1 MLKPSA
7 FILALFAL
15 FSTSVLAQDLRV
27 CPNVQV
33 GEYVYGANSVSAVL
47 TPVIYSDCSIE
58 PAGGGNSDH
67 VVLAFDTPLVGLGIV
82 AAPIFGT
89 TPVGDVP
96 LGVANGLDFVVE
108 DMGPNYSGTCSDMAA
123 SIPTLSFANP
133 SLVDGNVYCGRLSN
147 IEGNQ
152 VWLRG
157 TADVAG
163 NTWKDPIV
171 LTNQPGVGTP
181 YSPASPAS
189 TVPVPVLPFWGL
201 LSLAGLIGLFGF
213 RKLRA

>member
-7 FILALFAL
+7 LIVALFAM

-33 GEYVYGANSVSAVL
+33 GVWDGGGVWDAEPA
-47 TPVIYSDCSIE
+47 IYSDCTVQ
-58 PAGGGNSDH
+58 PAGGGGQLHIYLTLLDEFVFSNG
-67 VVLAFDTPLVGLGIV
+67 AFPDNLDP
-82 AAPIFGT
+82 APT
-89 TPVGDVP
+89 GDVP
-96 LGVANGLDFVVE
+96 FGTEWDGLDWAVE
-108 DMGPNYSGTCSDMAA
+108 DMGPTYTGTCNDMAA
-123 SIPTLSFANP
+123 SIPTLSGDP
-133 SLVDGNVYCGRLSN
+133 SLVDGNVYCARLSN

-152 VWLRG
+152 LWLRG
-157 TADVAG
+157 TVDVAG

-181 YSPASPAS
+181 YRPAS

>member
-7 FILALFAL
+7 FILALFAM
-15 FSTSVLAQDLRV
+15 FSTSVLAQGLRV

-33 GEYVYGANSVSAVL
+33 DEALSV
-47 TPVIYSDCSIE
+47 PVIYSDCTIQ
-58 PAGGGNSDH
+58 PAGGGPSVH
-67 VVLAFDTPLVGLGIV
+67 VLLLFLTAPPEVGLSGLSAADFDRTPTGDIPFGEFDGIDLV
-82 AAPIFGT
+82 T
-89 TPVGDVP
+89 
-96 LGVANGLDFVVE
+96 E
-108 DMGPNYSGTCSDMAA
+108 DMGPNYTGTCSDMAA
-123 SIPTLSFANP
+123 AIPTLGSSTP
-133 SLVDGNVYCGRLSN
+133 SVDGNVYCGRLSN

-152 VWLRG
+152 VWVRG
-157 TADVAG
+157 TLDVAG

-181 YSPASPAS
+181 YSPKA

>member
-33 GEYVYGANSVSAVL
+33 GEWLSNPA
-47 TPVIYSDCSIE
+47 IYSDCTTQS
-58 PAGGGNSDH
+58 GGGGPSHIFMSFFGGDVYSDGD
-67 VVLAFDTPLVGLGIV
+67 LPDGFDPTP
-82 AAPIFGT
+82 T
-89 TPVGDVP
+89 GDVP
-96 LGVANGLDFVVE
+96 FGEFDGLDYATE
-108 DMGPNYSGTCSDMAA
+108 DMGPTYTGTCSDMAA
-123 SIPTLSFANP
+123 SIPTLSADP
-133 SLVDGNVYCGRLSN
+133 SLVDGNVYCARLSN
-147 IEGNQ
+147 TEGNQ
-152 VWLRG
+152 LWVRG

-181 YSPASPAS
+181 YRPAS

>member
-7 FILALFAL
+7 FILAFFAL

-33 GEYVYGANSVSAVL
+33 GEWGGLPA
-47 TPVIYSDCSIE
+47 IYSDCTME
-58 PAGGGNSDH
+58 PVGGGDGLY
-67 VVLAFDTPLVGLGIV
+67 VLMGFGDTLVGMEGG
-82 AAPIFGT
+82 APSDFDP

-96 LGVANGLDFVVE
+96 VGTEFDDLDRATE
-108 DMGPNYSGTCSDMAA
+108 DMGPNYTGTCNDMAA
-123 SIPTLSFANP
+123 PIPSETLGIP
-133 SLVDGNVYCGRLSN
+133 QVDGNVYCGRLSN

-181 YSPASPAS
+181 YRPKA

>member
-33 GEYVYGANSVSAVL
+33 GEWRGLPA
-47 TPVIYSDCSIE
+47 IYSDCTIQQT
-58 PAGGGNSDH
+58 GGGPALH
-67 VVLAFDTPLVGLGIV
+67 VALMNVSGAVIPNADSPADFDPTP
-82 AAPIFGT
+82 T
-89 TPVGDVP
+89 GDVP
-96 LGVANGLDFVVE
+96 VGEYDDLDYATE
-108 DMGPNYSGTCSDMAA
+108 DMGPTYTGTCSDMAA
-123 SIPTLSFANP
+123 SIPTLSGDP
-133 SLVDGNVYCGRLSN
+133 SLVDGNVYCARLSN
-147 IEGNQ
+147 TEGNQ
-152 VWLRG
+152 LWVRG

>member
-1 MLKPSA
+1 MLKLSA
-7 FILALFAL
+7 LIVALFAM

-33 GEYVYGANSVSAVL
+33 GVL
-47 TPVIYSDCSIE
+47 FGGPSIYSDCNFQ
-58 PAGGGNSDH
+58 PAGGGAQFHIFLTRGSG
-67 VVLAFDTPLVGLGIV
+67 VVYFEGALPAQFDP
-82 AAPIFGT
+82 APT
-89 TPVGDVP
+89 GDVP
-96 LGVANGLDFVVE
+96 FGTEWDGLDFVVE
-108 DMGPNYSGTCSDMAA
+108 DMGPNYTGTCNDMVA
-123 SIPTLSFANP
+123 SIPTNP
-133 SLVDGNVYCGRLSN
+133 EEGIPRVDGNVYCARISN

-152 VWLRG
+152 LWLRG
-157 TADVAG
+157 TVDVAG

-181 YSPASPAS
+181 YRPAS

>member
-7 FILALFAL
+7 FILAFFAL

-33 GEYVYGANSVSAVL
+33 GEWGGLPA
-47 TPVIYSDCSIE
+47 IYSDCTME
-58 PAGGGNSDH
+58 PVGGGDGLY
-67 VVLAFDTPLVGLGIV
+67 VLMGFGDTLVGMEGG
-82 AAPIFGT
+82 APSDFDP

-96 LGVANGLDFVVE
+96 VGTEFDDLDRATE
-108 DMGPNYSGTCSDMAA
+108 DMGPNYTGTCNDMAA
-123 SIPTLSFANP
+123 SIPSTGTNLVS
-133 SLVDGNVYCGRLSN
+133 VDGNVYCTRISN
-147 IEGNQ
+147 KEGNQ
-152 VWLRG
+152 LWLRG
-157 TADVAG
+157 TLDWAG

-181 YSPASPAS
+181 YRPKA

-201 LSLAGLIGLFGF
+201 LSLAGLMGLFGF

>member
-33 GEYVYGANSVSAVL
+33 GGWMNGGEIYSA
-47 TPVIYSDCSIE
+47 IYSDCTVQ
-58 PAGGGNSDH
+58 AGGGGPFHIFMSFFGDDVYSDGD
-67 VVLAFDTPLVGLGIV
+67 LPDGFDPTP
-82 AAPIFGT
+82 T
-89 TPVGDVP
+89 GDVP
-96 LGVANGLDFVVE
+96 VGEYDGLDYATE
-108 DMGPNYSGTCSDMAA
+108 DMGPTYTGTCSDMAA
-123 SIPTLSFANP
+123 SIPTLSGDP
-133 SLVDGNVYCGRLSN
+133 SLVDGNVYCARLSN
-147 IEGNQ
+147 TEGNQ
-152 VWLRG
+152 LWVRG

-181 YSPASPAS
+181 YRPGS

>member
-33 GEYVYGANSVSAVL
+33 GEYVYGANSVIALL
-47 TPVIYSDCSIE
+47 TPAIYSDCSIE
-58 PAGGGNSDH
+58 PAGGGISDH
-67 VVLAFDTPLVGLGIV
+67 VVLAFDTPLVGLGVV

-96 LGVANGLDFVVE
+96 LGVANGLDAVVE

-123 SIPTLSFANP
+123 SIPTLSLANP
-133 SLVDGNVYCGRLSN
+133 SLVNGNVYCARLSN

-152 VWLRG
+152 VWVRG

-181 YSPASPAS
+181 YRPAS

-201 LSLAGLIGLFGF
+201 LSLAGLLGLLGF

>member
-33 GEYVYGANSVSAVL
+33 GEAFTGGGRDPA
-47 TPVIYSDCSIE
+47 IYSDCSIE
-58 PAGGGNSDH
+58 AGGEIGLH
-67 VVLAFDTPLVGLGIV
+67 LLMYFD
-82 AAPIFGT
+82 GT
-89 TPVGDVP
+89 SVFLNGFDPTIIDPRPVGDAP
-96 LGVANGLDFVVE
+96 LGKWDVADYVVE
-108 DMGPNYSGTCSDMAA
+108 NMGPNYTGTCNDMAA
-123 SIPTLSFANP
+123 SIPTDLNDVSM
-133 SLVDGNVYCGRLSN
+133 VDGNVYCGRFSN
-147 IEGNQ
+147 TEGNQ

-157 TADVAG
+157 TVDVAG

-181 YSPASPAS
+181 YRPAS

>member
-7 FILALFAL
+7 FILALFAM

-33 GEYVYGANSVSAVL
+33 GDSAFGP
-47 TPVIYSDCSIE
+47 TIYSDCTIQPE
-58 PAGGGNSDH
+58 GGGQSVH
-67 VVLAFDTPLVGLGIV
+67 IFLTSAEAGVGAEGAASAAFNP
-82 AAPIFGT
+82 

-96 LGVANGLDFVVE
+96 VGTEWDGADFATE
-108 DMGPNYSGTCSDMAA
+108 DMGPNYTGTCNDMA
-123 SIPTLSFANP
+123 SPIPTLTESVLQIA
-133 SLVDGNVYCGRLSN
+133 DGNVYCGRLSN
-147 IEGNQ
+147 IEGNRLW
-152 VWLRG
+152 VRG
-157 TADVAG
+157 TLDVAG

-181 YSPASPAS
+181 YSPKA

-213 RKLRA
+213 RKFRA

>member
-1 MLKPSA
+1 MLKLSA
-7 FILALFAL
+7 LIVALFAM

-33 GEYVYGANSVSAVL
+33 GEWDSSASS
-47 TPVIYSDCSIE
+47 IYSDCTME
-58 PAGGGNSDH
+58 PVGGGDGLY
-67 VVLAFDTPLVGLGIV
+67 VFMGFDNLVGMEGGLPGDFD
-82 AAPIFGT
+82 P

-96 LGVANGLDFVVE
+96 IGTEYDGLDFVVE
-108 DMGPNYSGTCSDMAA
+108 DMGPNYTGTCNDMVA
-123 SIPTLSFANP
+123 SIPTKP
-133 SLVDGNVYCGRLSN
+133 EGGIPRVDGNVYCARISN

-152 VWLRG
+152 LWLRG
-157 TADVAG
+157 TVDVAG

-181 YSPASPAS
+181 YRPAS

>member
-7 FILALFAL
+7 FILALFAM

-33 GEYVYGANSVSAVL
+33 GEWLSPPAIYS
-47 TPVIYSDCSIE
+47 VIYSDCTTQVS
-58 PAGGGNSDH
+58 GGGPALH
-67 VVLAFDTPLVGLGIV
+67 VMLANISGLVFSGARFPDDFDPTP
-82 AAPIFGT
+82 T
-89 TPVGDVP
+89 GDVP
-96 LGVANGLDFVVE
+96 FGEYDGLDMVAE
-108 DMGPNYSGTCSDMAA
+108 DMGPNYTGTCSDMAA
-123 SIPTLSFANP
+123 SIPTLDINNPPFA
-133 SLVDGNVYCGRLSN
+133 VDGNVYCGRTSN

-152 VWLRG
+152 LWVRG

-171 LTNQPGVGTP
+171 LTNQPGIGTP
-181 YSPASPAS
+181 YYAKA

>member
-7 FILALFAL
+7 FILALFAM

-33 GEYVYGANSVSAVL
+33 GEITVGPNTRPA
-47 TPVIYSDCSIE
+47 IYSDCSVEAFIG
-58 PAGGGNSDH
+58 PGLH
-67 VVLAFDTPLVGLGIV
+67 VFLAFDGTQVGVDGYDLGFD
-82 AAPIFGT
+82 P

-96 LGVANGLDFVVE
+96 VGEYNNGDLATE
-108 DMGPNYSGTCSDMAA
+108 DMGPNYTGTCNDMAA
-123 SIPTLSFANP
+123 SIPTINSGIP
-133 SLVDGNVYCGRLSN
+133 QVDGNVYCGRLSN
-147 IEGNQ
+147 FEGNQ

-157 TADVAG
+157 TLDVAG

-181 YSPASPAS
+181 YSPAASPAA

-201 LSLAGLIGLFGF
+201 LSLAGLMGLFGF

>member
-7 FILALFAL
+7 LIVALFAM

-33 GEYVYGANSVSAVL
+33 GEWDSSASS
-47 TPVIYSDCSIE
+47 IYSDCTME
-58 PAGGGNSDH
+58 PVGGGDGLH
-67 VVLAFDTPLVGLGIV
+67 VFMGFVDLVGLEGG
-82 AAPIFGT
+82 PPGDFDP

-96 LGVANGLDFVVE
+96 IGTEYDGLDFVVE
-108 DMGPNYSGTCSDMAA
+108 DMGPNYTGTCNDMVA
-123 SIPTLSFANP
+123 SIPTKP
-133 SLVDGNVYCGRLSN
+133 EGGIPRVDGNVYCARISN

-152 VWLRG
+152 LWLRG
-157 TADVAG
+157 TVDVAG

-181 YSPASPAS
+181 YRPAS

>member
-33 GEYVYGANSVSAVL
+33 GEWRGLPA
-47 TPVIYSDCSIE
+47 IYSDCTME
-58 PAGGGNSDH
+58 PVGGGDGLY
-67 VVLAFDTPLVGLGIV
+67 VLMGFGDTLVGMEGG
-82 AAPIFGT
+82 APSDFDP

-96 LGVANGLDFVVE
+96 VGTEFDTLDFVVE
-108 DMGPNYSGTCSDMAA
+108 DMGPNYTGTCSDMAA
-123 SIPTLSFANP
+123 SIPTFDNGVVP
-133 SLVDGNVYCGRLSN
+133 RVDGNVYCGRLSN

-181 YSPASPAS
+181 YRPAS